1 MHLSSLTRSKLARAG
16 VVLGVAAAAVLTT
29 GTAASAAVALTIS
42 PATGPANSANGP
54 TVTINTTTAVFSG
67 TPTVSFQLVGTAAP
81 ASPQTVAQPPSSLN
95 ACWPSYPTGV
105 TPTTA
110 TAAGIVNSTNVQV
123 FSATKLY
130 VKVPSLPIVGTAP
143 TKYNVCVYS
152 GTDAWVSNANPGSV
166 LLANLN
172 AGYSVSAPATI
183 TSVTPASGPSRGGT
197 PIVVTGTNL
206 TGATVT
212 LGGIAVT
219 PTIAADGLSLTA
231 VTPARAAD
239 GQPVTLSVTT
249 AGGTVNRLG
258 AFTYSNGI
266 TVTPN
271 FMPKAQAGT
280 GRTIEVSGVGF
291 SSLNP
296 QNTAGGA
303 TPDTLGAHVFLSR
316 GPYSSATVAGHKAN
330 AQVSECGDVMVL
342 NDGLLICKVGMVPY
356 TRMTND
362 ATVTGTTLVSPTA
375 NFTSADVGLAVTA
388 GTATVPAPG
397 VLAAGTVIASVTSPT
412 TAVLNNA
419 ASTDGL
425 LVGATLASSRTI
437 ASATTAT
444 SGGVTT
450 LTANTG
456 TGLFTSA
463 DIGRM
468 VNNTGVYITSITDTD
483 TAILSGPLA
492 TDLSAANAILRNV
505 LPDGAYTITVVN
517 DGRLNAVA
525 NNPAYNQSVISSG
538 STFTV
543 GDYAITS

>member
-1 MHLSSLTRSKLARAG
+1 MHLRSLTRSKLARAG

-29 GTAASAAVALTIS
+29 ATSASAAVALTIS

-67 TPTVSFQLVGTAAP
+67 TPTVSFQLAGTAVP
-81 ASPQTVAQPPSSLN
+81 ASPQTVAQPPSALN
-95 ACWPSYPTGV
+95 ACWPTYPTGV

-123 FSATKLY
+123 FSPTRLY
-130 VKVPSLPIVGTAP
+130 VKVPSLPIIGTPP
-143 TKYNVCVYS
+143 TKYHVCVYS
-152 GTDAWVSNANPGSV
+152 GSDAWVSNANPGSL

-172 AGYSVSAPATI
+172 SGYSVSAAATI
-183 TSVTPASGPSRGGT
+183 TSVTPNSGPARGGT
-197 PIVVTGTNL
+197 PIVVTGTGL

-212 LGGIAVT
+212 LGGVTMT
-219 PTIAADGLSLTA
+219 PTIASDGLSFTA
-231 VTPARAAD
+231 VTPPHAAD
-239 GQPVTLSVTT
+239 GQPVALSVTT
-249 AGGTVNRLG
+249 AGGTVIRQN

-266 TVTPN
+266 TVSPST
-271 FMPKAQAGT
+271 MPKTLAGT
-280 GRTIEVSGVGF
+280 GRTIEVTGVGF

-296 QNTAGGA
+296 QNTAGGT

-316 GPYSSATVAGHKAN
+316 GAYNSATVAGHKAN
-330 AQVSECGDVMVL
+330 PQVSECADVMVL
-342 NDGLLICKVGMVPY
+342 NDGLLICRISMVPY
-356 TRMTND
+356 TRTTSD
-362 ATVTGTTLVSPTA
+362 ATVTGTTLESPTA
-375 NFTSADVGLAVTA
+375 NFTSADIGLAVTA
-388 GTATVPAPG
+388 SGGAGA
-397 VLAAGTVIASVTSPT
+397 LAASTVIASVTSPT

-419 ASTDGL
+419 ATSDGALTST
-425 LVGATLASSRTI
+425 TLASSRTV

-450 LTANTG
+450 LTAPS
-456 TGLFTSA
+456 GLFTNA

-468 VNNTGVYITSITDTD
+468 VNNTGVYITSITDAD

-492 TDLSAANAILRNV
+492 TDLSAGNAVLKNV
-505 LPDGAYTITVVN
+505 LPDGAYTVTVVN

-525 NNPAYNQSVISSG
+525 NNPNYNQSVISSG

-543 GDYAITS
+543 GDYVTTS